1 MDRGTPKVDKP
12 LRKRKRSIRNE
23 AEKRAVGVM
32 PGMGDPPRGGVGGNR
47 AKEGGKRDLVKI
59 LFCKRKKEGIGGTTN
74 RKDGSLKWKGEGKGD
89 DE

>member
-1 MDRGTPKVDKP
+1 MNRGTPKVDKP

-47 AKEGGKRDLVKI
+47 PKEGGKRDLVKI
-59 LFCKRKKEGIGGTTN
+59 LFCKRKRGRNRRNNKPEGWITEVEGG
-74 RKDGSLKWKGEGKGD
+74 GKR
-89 DE
+89 